1 MTKII
6 RIFIAFVFVILISNC
21 DNNQNKEKEKPK
33 NVNYTIEN
41 QDFFKDLKATF
52 DVRLEDKISK
62 EVIKAIAN
70 DIKRN
75 NPGYDK
81 YFIAYLLPGMEI
93 NNGAWATSHFNPSL
107 EVNILG
113 SETDNIT
120 KIDKSLS
127 DIKEEKIIGKWEDN
141 TLGKLFIIHK
151 DSSNYKLRTIY
162 KDGSFGDK
170 KLTKKGNIYN
180 FDNRR
185 SYIKI
190 EKNGYLGWYDQ
201 DGRFLKLK
209 GLNR

>member
-1 MTKII
+1 MTKIV
-6 RIFIAFVFVILISNC
+6 RIFTAFVFVIIMSNC
-21 DNNQNKEKEKPK
+21 NNNQNKEKL
-33 NVNYTIEN
+33 NNANYTIEN
-41 QDFFKDLKATF
+41 QNFLKKMKATF

-62 EVIKAIAN
+62 EAIKAIAN

-81 YFIAYLLPGMEI
+81 YFIIYLLPGMEI

-113 SETDNIT
+113 RQTDDT
-120 KIDKSLS
+120 SKIDKSSS
-127 DIKEEKIIGKWEDN
+127 DINEEKIIGKWEDN

-170 KLTKKGNIYN
+170 KLTKKGNIYK
-180 FDNRR
+180 FDNRE

-209 GLNR
+209 GLN